1 MTTQHLPAKGRTRRL
16 GVGAAFIAGVAAT
29 GIVLTGCGGAP
40 AAEGEGPE
48 FDFSG
53 KEVGAMA
60 DFGVDTTFVAT
71 TDEPLEFSMLYRDH
85 EGYPLQEDWPI
96 LTELE
101 ATQNVTFALEAKP
114 RSDWDQ
120 AKATIIA
127 AGDAPEIVTVTY
139 PGQEIPFV
147 ASGTL
152 LPVSDFVQ
160 YMPNYLDKVEKW
172 DLQPDLDLLRQGDG
186 KYYILPSL
194 AEILRP
200 QYTYA
205 VRADVWEELGLSLEP
220 ESWDSFKADLE
231 KVKEAYPDLYPISDR
246 WTDGDPLGAT
256 LNFAASNF
264 GTRAGW
270 GFADGVSWNG
280 SEFEYTG
287 ATENYKELIAYF
299 AGLVE
304 DGLMDPASI
313 GQSDDQAKA
322 KFANGESLVIATND
336 QEILAHR
343 QAFEDGG
350 NADAEV
356 ALLRVPAGPDGDKL
370 ESGGRLGPG
379 LLISAKASES
389 EHFKALLQFID
400 WLYYSDEGLE
410 FAKWGIEGE
419 QFTVSGDTRTFT
431 ADWDRNGLNPGAPKA
446 LNVDGGFS
454 NGVFMGNEGSTTD
467 LMLSMA
473 RPEVV
478 DFINTMTT
486 KTQQPQAP
494 AWPLDEIENEQAT
507 LWKQPLKDVVW
518 QNTAQFILGQRP
530 LTEWD
535 AYVAQLEAAGMQS
548 YIDLVNEAQQRHAE
562 AIANAGSEE

>member
-1 MTTQHLPAKGRTRRL
+1 MTNLTATMRSRRRCT
-16 GVGAAFIAGVAAT
+16 GVALMAGLAVT
-29 GIVLTGCGGAP
+29 GVVLTGCGATAAP
-40 AAEGEGPE
+40 DGDTSD

-60 DFGVDTTFVAT
+60 EFDVDTTFVAT
-71 TDEPLEFSMLYRDH
+71 SDEPLEFSMLYRDH
-85 EGYPLQEDWPI
+85 EGYPLQEDWAFF
-96 LTELE
+96 TALE
-101 ATQNVTFALEAKP
+101 ENQNVTFALEAKP

-120 AKATIIA
+120 AKATIIS
-127 AGDAPEIVTVTY
+127 AGDAPEIITVTY

-160 YMPNYLDKVEKW
+160 YMPNYLDKVERW
-172 DLQPDLDLLRQGDG
+172 DLQDDLDLLRQGDG

-205 VRADVWEELGLSLEP
+205 VRADIWAELGLSLEP
-220 ESWDSFKADLE
+220 ESWDSFRADLE
-231 KVKEAYPDLYPISDR
+231 AVHEAYPDISPISDR

-256 LNFAASNF
+256 LNFASPNF

-270 GFADGVSWNG
+270 GYGDGVYWNG
-280 SEFEYTG
+280 EEFEYTG
-287 ATENYKELIAYF
+287 ATDNYKELITYF

-322 KFANGESLVIATND
+322 KFANGESFVIASND

-350 NADAEV
+350 DTDAEV

-379 LLISAKASES
+379 ILISADAAES
-389 EHFKALLQFID
+389 EHFKALLQFVD
-400 WLYYSDEGLE
+400 WMYYSDEGLE
-410 FAKWGIEGE
+410 FTKWGIEGE
-419 QFTVSGDTRTFT
+419 QYTREGDVRTFT
-431 ADWDRNGLNPGAPKA
+431 PDWDRNGINPEATQQ
-446 LNVDGGFS
+446 LNVDAGFS
-454 NGVFMGNEGSTTD
+454 NGAFMGNEGSTTD

-486 KTQQPQAP
+486 KSQQPNAP

-507 LWKQPLKDVVW
+507 LWKQALKDIVW

-530 LTEWD
+530 LSEWD
-535 AYVAQLEAAGMQS
+535 AYVQQLQNTGMQD
-548 YIDLVNEAQQRHAE
+548 YIDLVNEAQQRQADAVADAAE
-562 AIANAGSEE
+562 